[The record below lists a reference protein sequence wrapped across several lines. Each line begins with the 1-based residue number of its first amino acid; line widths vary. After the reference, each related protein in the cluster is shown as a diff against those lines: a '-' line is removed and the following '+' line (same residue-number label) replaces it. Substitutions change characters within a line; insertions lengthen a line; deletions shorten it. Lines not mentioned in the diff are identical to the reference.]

1 MSVEK
6 SSEAAAAGAGPAAAA
21 SDASAIPAAS
31 GEAAAVSAEAPH
43 IAPSATADDTQKAS
57 APAEPSRTAEIMIFD
72 PVFAASQER
81 APEKE
86 AGAGH
91 LRHLPLAASIA
102 LAAVLGGLA
111 GAAATAHWSHEAA
124 PPAANAQMTEAT
136 RALDDRLAQLGAEM
150 TTLKTSMAVVQRN
163 TGLQSGK
170 LGERLERLEKAQV
183 EPYAKIARACRG
195 GRSAEEHR
203 PVPAAAPPAAAAHSA
218 AQSAAPATGD
228 VTGTVA
234 PAGKKETQPLYAEG
248 WRLRDY
254 YYGRAVVENPNGRM
268 FEIGPGSNL
277 PGLGRVDAIKREDG
291 RIVVVTRNGLIAASE
306 WNRGGCRCLIA
317 TDRQPS
323 IHDFDDG
330 RRLMVPPVALL

>member
-1 MSVEK
+1 
-6 SSEAAAAGAGPAAAA
+6 
-21 SDASAIPAAS
+21 
-31 GEAAAVSAEAPH
+31 
-43 IAPSATADDTQKAS
+43 
-57 APAEPSRTAEIMIFD
+57 MIFD

-91 LRHLPLAASIA
+91 LRYLPLAASIA

-111 GAAATAHWSHEAA
+111 GAAATAHWSHETA
-124 PPAANAQMTEAT
+124 PPAANAQMAEAT

-183 EPYAKIARACRG
+183 EPSAKLAKL
-195 GRSAEEHR
+195 AEAVDRLERR
-203 PVPAAAPPAAAAHSA
+203 PVPAAAPAHSA
-218 AQSAAPATGD
+218 AQSAAPATAD
-228 VTGTVA
+228 VTGSVA
-234 PAGKKETQPLYAEG
+234 PAGKKETQPPYAEG

-291 RIVVVTRNGLIAASE
+291 RIVVVTRNGLIAASIE
-306 WNRGGCRCLIA
+306 
-317 TDRQPS
+317 P
-323 IHDFDDG
+323 
-330 RRLMVPPVALL
+330 RRLPMPYRY